1 MSIYMGVLKLKLV
14 LPSWRSCLASSSF
27 LFVSQRN
34 LPVCC
39 FQLEDLRASIS
50 LFWRLAEITPHE
62 ILYGIFSSFACRM
75 DGSILHKNRKNVI
88 F

>member
-1 MSIYMGVLKLKLV
+1 MGVPKLKLDRV
-14 LPSWRSCLASSSF
+14 SWHLVWLQAPF
-27 LFVSQRN
+27 LFVPQRN

-39 FQLEDLRASIS
+39 FQKEDLRASVS
-50 LFWRLAEITPHE
+50 LFWRSAEITPHE